1 MAAAAEAEDLEALF
15 DQIAAQRAPLPAPA
29 PAPAA
34 PAAALAAV
42 APPAALAVP
51 APAAAP
57 APAEASNDAQTPPD
71 VYQRV
76 GALTRTLHDA
86 LKELGYDRQLECA
99 VEKLPD
105 ARDRL
110 NYIARLTGEAAEKAL
125 AAVERGQAV
134 QRKVGDDAARL
145 AADWDRLYAG
155 ALGVEEF
162 KRLAGETRG
171 FLAALPRQAGETDA
185 QLHEIMMAQD
195 FHDLTGQVINRIVPL
210 AQNLE
215 AQLLQLLLEAR
226 PDGRRGKDEE
236 WLTGPAM
243 NAGARSDV
251 VQGQAQVDELLASL
265 GF

>member
-1 MAAAAEAEDLEALF
+1 MSAVPETEDLEALF
-15 DQIAAQRAPLPAPA
+15 ESV
-29 PAPAA
+29 
-34 PAAALAAV
+34 AAARAAR
-42 APPAALAVP
+42 

-57 APAEASNDAQTPPD
+57 APAAPPAPAASAVAPGAEQAAAPAAIAEASNDAAAVPD

-86 LKELGYDRQLECA
+86 LKGLGYDRQIECA

-125 AAVERGQAV
+125 AAVERGQSV
-134 QRKVGDDAARL
+134 QQQVGADAGRL
-145 AADWDRLYAG
+145 AHAWEQLYAG
-155 ALGVEEF
+155 ALSVEQF
-162 KRLAGETRG
+162 KALAGETRA
-171 FLAALPRQAGETDA
+171 FLGALPARAGETQA

-210 AQNLE
+210 AQDLE
-215 AQLLQLLLEAR
+215 AQLVQLLVEAR
-226 PDGRRGKDEE
+226 PAERRGKEHE
-236 WLTGPAM
+236 WLSGPAM
-243 NAGARSDV
+243 NAAARSDV
-251 VQGQAQVDELLASL
+251 VSGQAQVDELLESL